1 MMNRATLL
9 ARHTYM
15 DVISKNLTT
24 IVHKGYGMEDGFAAP
39 SRKGRLRGRRLATAI
54 GVIVIGALP
63 TGVEAREI
71 VENADVTASS
81 ATADVE
87 PSVVKIAAVENTMPE
102 PADALGT
109 IVVTG
114 SRLSQL
120 GIADSANA
128 GVVTAKQLAA
138 RTVYRPGELLE
149 ATPGLIVSQHSGEGK
164 ANQYYLRGFNLDH
177 GTDLRTT
184 VDGMLV
190 NQRSH
195 SHGQGWTDVNWLIPE
210 LAGQLDYH
218 KGPYSAE
225 DGDFAAAGSVSVH
238 YVDTLL
244 KTLVSLGVGENGYY
258 RGLIAGSHAI
268 SSGNLLYAVELFHND
283 GPFTKGDNY
292 KKANGILRY
301 SRGTKESGFN
311 ITGMAYNSTYNA
323 TDQIPLRAVLAGTLN
338 RFSSIDSTDGGKV
351 HRYSLSAEWHLLTEN
366 TATKFNAY
374 VINNRLRIY
383 SNFTYFLDNPADGDQ
398 FAQPDD
404 RTDTTLSAIHSWRG
418 KLFGHD
424 TESTIGLQFQRDDV
438 VNGLQSTK
446 ARQLLSVTRRDHI
459 IETSVGAYF
468 ENTTRW
474 DGKFRTVL
482 GVREDYYNFD
492 VTSLQPANT
501 GNVTSTLPSPKL
513 SLIFGPWAKT
523 EFYANAGFGFHSNDA
538 RGTTNHVD
546 PKSGDPADPVPGLV
560 RSKAVEVGVRSEI
573 ISHLQTTLAVYGL
586 DFNSELIF
594 QGDAGTTTPGRPSR
608 RIGFELSNY
617 YKPAHWLT
625 IDADIAY
632 AHARF
637 KDYDPVGKHIP
648 GAVEGVASVALAVDD
663 LGPYFGVLQLRYFG
677 PRPLIED
684 NTVRSKATTTV
695 NGRIGYH
702 ITPNLSAELE
712 CFNLLNAKASAIDYY
727 YQSRLLG
734 ESPAGVNDIHF
745 HPIETRSLRLT
756 LLAGF

>member
-1 MMNRATLL
+1 MAMGA
-9 ARHTYM
+9 
-15 DVISKNLTT
+15 
-24 IVHKGYGMEDGFAAP
+24 IV
-39 SRKGRLRGRRLATAI
+39 
-54 GVIVIGALP
+54 VGALP
-63 TGVEAREI
+63 FGAAASEAI
-71 VENADVTASS
+71 GPASVTTTSASGQPPA
-81 ATADVE
+81 ATNVK
-87 PSVVKIAAVENTMPE
+87 PSVVKTAFAEDARPE

-184 VDGMLV
+184 IDGMLV

-210 LAGQLDYH
+210 LAGQLDFH
-218 KGPYSAE
+218 KGPYSVE

-238 YVDTLL
+238 YVDTLP
-244 KTLVSLGVGENGYY
+244 KTLVSLGIGENGYY
-258 RGLIAGSHAI
+258 RGLTAGSYSI
-268 SSGNLLYAVELFHND
+268 GSGNLLYAVELFHND

-292 KKANGILRY
+292 KKENGVLRY

-311 ITGMAYNSTYNA
+311 VTAMAYNSTYNA

-338 RFSSIDSTDGGKV
+338 RFSSIDPTDGGKV
-351 HRYSLSAEWHLLTEN
+351 HRYSLSAEWHMLTEN
-366 TATKFNAY
+366 TATKINAY

-383 SNFTYFLDNPADGDQ
+383 SDFTYFLDNPVDGDQ

-404 RTDTTLSAIHSWRG
+404 RTDTTLNASHTWRG
-418 KLFGHD
+418 TLFGHD
-424 TESTIGLQFQRDDV
+424 TENTVGLQFQRDDIH
-438 VNGLQSTK
+438 NGLYRTK
-446 ARQLLSVTRRDHI
+446 ARQFLSLTRGDHI

-474 DGKFRTVL
+474 GEKFRTVL
-482 GVREDYYNFD
+482 GLREDYFNFD
-492 VTSLQPANT
+492 VTSVRAANS

-523 EFYANAGFGFHSNDA
+523 EFYLNVGTGFHSNDA
-538 RGTTNHVD
+538 RGTTNHAD
-546 PKSGDPADPVPGLV
+546 PINGDPATPVPGLV
-560 RSKAVEVGVRSEI
+560 RSKGAEVGVRTEI
-573 ISHLQTTLAVYGL
+573 IPHLQTTLAVYDL

-608 RIGFELSNY
+608 RIGFEFSNY
-617 YKPAHWLT
+617 YKPFHWLT

-637 KDYDPVGKHIP
+637 RDYDPVGQHIP
-648 GAVEGVASVALAVDD
+648 GAVEGVASVALAVDE
-663 LGPYFGVLQLRYFG
+663 LGPYFGALQLRYFG

-684 NTVRSKATTTV
+684 NSVRSKATTTI
-695 NGRIGYH
+695 NGRLGYH
-702 ITPNLSAELE
+702 ITPNISGEVE
-712 CFNLLNAKASAIDYY
+712 GFNLLNAKASAIDYY
-727 YQSRLLG
+727 YTSRLPG
-734 ESPAGVNDIHF
+734 EPAEGVNDIHF
-745 HPIETRSLRLT
+745 HPIETRSVRLT
-756 LLAGF
+756 LEAGF

>member
-1 MMNRATLL
+1 MHGLALGIRAVM
-9 ARHTYM
+9 AG
-15 DVISKNLTT
+15 T
-24 IVHKGYGMEDGFAAP
+24 IP
-39 SRKGRLRGRRLATAI
+39 
-54 GVIVIGALP
+54 
-63 TGVEAREI
+63 
-71 VENADVTASS
+71 SS
-81 ATADVE
+81 ATASVVADDPSVAVNLNQDKPPATVAE
-87 PSVVKIAAVENTMPE
+87 QRPSVVKSAASER
-102 PADALGT
+102 ADAGPPKALDT

-184 VDGMLV
+184 IDGMLV

-238 YVDTLL
+238 YVDTLP

-258 RGLIAGSHAI
+258 RGLIAGSH
-268 SSGNLLYAVELFHND
+268 SVGNGNLLYALELFHND

-292 KKANGILRY
+292 KKVNAVLRY

-323 TDQIPLRAVLAGTLN
+323 TDQIPLRAVIAGTLN
-338 RFSSIDSTDGGKV
+338 RFSSIDPTDGGKV

-366 TATKFNAY
+366 TATKVNAY

-383 SNFTYFLDNPADGDQ
+383 SNFTYFLDDPINGDQ
-398 FAQPDD
+398 FTQPDD
-404 RTDTTLSAIHSWRG
+404 RTDTTLNATHSWRAR
-418 KLFGHD
+418 LFGRD
-424 TESTIGLQFQRDDV
+424 TENTVGLQFQRDDIH
-438 VNGLQSTK
+438 NGLYSTK
-446 ARQLLSVTRRDHI
+446 ARQFLSLTRGDYI

-474 DGKFRTVL
+474 GEKFRTVL
-482 GVREDYYNFD
+482 GLREDYYNFD
-492 VTSLQPANT
+492 VASSLAANS
-501 GNVTSTLPSPKL
+501 GNVNSTLPSPKL
-513 SLIFGPWAKT
+513 SLIFGPWSKT
-523 EFYANAGFGFHSNDA
+523 EFYINVGTGFHSNDA

-560 RSKAVEVGVRSEI
+560 RSKGAEFGVRTEI
-573 ISHLQTTLAVYGL
+573 IPHLQTTLAIYDL

-594 QGDAGTTTPGRPSR
+594 QGDAGTTSPGRPSR
-608 RIGFELSNY
+608 RIGFEFSNY
-617 YKPAHWLT
+617 YKPFHWLT
-625 IDADIAY
+625 VDADIAY

-637 KDYDPVGKHIP
+637 RDTDPVGQHIP

-663 LGPYFGVLQLRYFG
+663 LGPYFGALQLRYFG

-684 NTVRSKATTTV
+684 NSVRSKATTTL
-695 NGRIGYH
+695 NGRIGYRF
-702 ITPNLSAELE
+702 TRALSLELE
-712 CFNLLNAKASAIDYY
+712 GFNLLDAQDSAIDYY
-727 YQSRLLG
+727 YQSRLPG
-734 ESPAGVNDIHF
+734 EPAEGVNDIQF
-745 HPIETRSLRLT
+745 HPIESRSVRAT
-756 LLAGF
+756 LAFSF